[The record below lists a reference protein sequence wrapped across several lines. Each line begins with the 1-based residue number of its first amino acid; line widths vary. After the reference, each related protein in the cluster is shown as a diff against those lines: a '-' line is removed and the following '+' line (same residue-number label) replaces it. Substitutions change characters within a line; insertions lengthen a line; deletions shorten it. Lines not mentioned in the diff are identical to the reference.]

1 MKLYMK
7 QKVFSFRDRFTIKDE
22 TGNDRY
28 HVEGQLISLGKK
40 LHIYDMDRNEVAFVR
55 EKLISLTPAFIV
67 EIDGEPVAT
76 IVKKITLLK
85 PKYYVEG
92 PGWEVTGRILEH
104 DYRIMDDGNAIIS
117 IHKKWVSWGDSYEI
131 DIDDSE
137 DEVLAL
143 AVVLA
148 IDVVVTEKQY

>member
-67 EIDGEPVAT
+67 EIDGQSVAK

-92 PGWEVTGRILEH
+92 PDWEVSGRLLEH

-117 IHKKWVSWGDSYEI
+117 IHKKWMSWGDSYEI
-131 DIDDSE
+131 DISDSE

-148 IDVVVTEKQY
+148 IDAVMTERD